1 MNEWEAVGVNV
12 FKKLQ
17 RMDPHQALYA
27 ESLITKVLRLGLL
40 QSLTPETDVGLRPQ
54 QYVQDFAPS
63 VSSLC
68 NSLENH
74 GTTPMYVNTHQ
85 SVGNSTFSNT
95 VQSVGNS
102 TFSNTVP
109 LSASFSAITT
119 SSPAFV
125 ADHNAAVVDQSLAQN
140 SLALTTPN
148 TVGEHQNNAS
158 SVIQSTVIA
167 FKTEPGMTFKT
178 EPGLGDSLS

>member
-74 GTTPMYVNTHQ
+74 ATTPMYVNTHQ

-95 VQSVGNS
+95 V
-102 TFSNTVP
+102 P
-109 LSASFSAITT
+109 LSTAFAAITT

-125 ADHNAAVVDQSLAQN
+125 TDHNAAVVDQSLTQN
-140 SLALTTPN
+140 SLTLTTPN
-148 TVGEHQNNAS
+148 TVGEHQNTAQNNAS

-167 FKTEPGMTFKT
+167 FKTEPG
-178 EPGLGDSLS
+178 LGDSLS

>member
-17 RMDPHQALYA
+17 RMEPHQALYA

-40 QSLTPETDVGLRPQ
+40 QSLTPETDVGMRP

-74 GTTPMYVNTHQ
+74 VTTPMYVNTHQ
-85 SVGNSTFSNT
+85 SVGNSTFANT

-109 LSASFSAITT
+109 LSTSFSAITT
-119 SSPAFV
+119 SSSAFV
-125 ADHNAAVVDQSLAQN
+125 ADHNAAVVDQSLTQN
-140 SLALTTPN
+140 NLALATSN
-148 TVGEHQNNAS
+148 TVGEHQNSAQNNAS
-158 SVIQSTVIA
+158 SVIQSTAIV
-167 FKTEPGMTFKT
+167 FKT